1 MCAGAAGPRRS
12 CSTARGTSTCAV
24 KGRSLAAATATA
36 AWPGRVAPR
45 QPTLGLERPRTWAA
59 RSQQRPSLPG
69 SRAGAF
75 NTLAVLARP
84 RLRLCVVFAPSPVE
98 AEASVQRCH
107 LPRRRRARPPAAK
120 GRWQRVEHGGPAKAA
135 ATRSVLTGER
145 LCARRKRRG
154 VNTVHLTL
162 LASAS
167 AGLLPHGPSAS
178 AEAAT
183 SPHGR
188 RLTRREASQ
197 EPGRQEA
204 RGLHRRRG
212 QVLAAVQAG
221 AARGRLLPA
230 RRTSCVGPAR
240 CADPLQLHVRGGAA
254 ELRDRVG
261 DLHAHRGGPGAAR
274 VRWRPG
280 VRDLLRR

>member
-12 CSTARGTSTCAV
+12 CSTARGSSTCAV
-24 KGRSLAAATATA
+24 KGRSSAAATATA

-59 RSQQRPSLPG
+59 RSQQHPSLPEPALSTRWPFWPG
-69 SRAGAF
+69 PDSAFASSLPRPQLKLKPLFSGAISRAVG
-75 NTLAVLARP
+75 VLG
-84 RLRLCVVFAPSPVE
+84 
-98 AEASVQRCH
+98 
-107 LPRRRRARPPAAK
+107 RPPPNDAGSELSMVGPPPRQPRAASSRAS
-120 GRWQRVEHGGPAKAA
+120 GWARAA
-135 ATRSVLTGER
+135 SEGELIR
-145 LCARRKRRG
+145 YTSA
-154 VNTVHLTL
+154 L
-162 LASAS
+162 LAAS
-167 AGLLPHGPSAS
+167 AALLPAPVRPHRP
-178 AEAAT
+178 EAAT

>member
-75 NTLAVLARP
+75 NTLAMLARP
-84 RLRLCVVFAPSPVE
+84 RLRLRVVFAPSPVE

-107 LPRRRRARPPAAK
+107 LTRRRRARPPAAK
-120 GRWQRVEHGGPAKAA
+120 GRWQRVEHGGPATAA

-145 LCARRKRRG
+145 LWRAAQANGELIRYTFIRPSRPLELLPGPHVRDPRHRPRRQRLCIWSSAHKTRGLPGARPPRSERPPSPSRSSARRSPGRG
-154 VNTVHLTL
+154 SPRSS
-162 LASAS
+162 SAS
-167 AGLLPHGPSAS
+167 QTNAVCGSSAVRRSSS
-178 AEAAT
+178 APRSRWCCRA
-183 SPHGR
+183 PR
-188 RLTRREASQ
+188 
-197 EPGRQEA
+197 P
-204 RGLHRRRG
+204 RRRPTRAPRRPRCG
-212 QVLAAVQAG
+212 TRAV
-221 AARGRLLPA
+221 AARGA
-230 RRTSCVGPAR
+230 
-240 CADPLQLHVRGGAA
+240 
-254 ELRDRVG
+254 
-261 DLHAHRGGPGAAR
+261 
-274 VRWRPG
+274 
-280 VRDLLRR
+280 